1 MIFLNCK
8 KISNDEKILEEITK
22 SSKCILVKLQGI
34 RLGQVSSNHNT
45 LYWPNQRLRRWMRK
59 LKVETE
65 AFRSE
70 VAKVCA
76 ELKLWVEKL
85 IEHQGKLEVASTG
98 KQLLYEKGV
107 LDNAGFP
114 TVVAAHFVPVDGQ
127 Q

>member
-59 LKVETE
+59 LK
-65 AFRSE
+65 
-70 VAKVCA
+70 
-76 ELKLWVEKL
+76 
-85 IEHQGKLEVASTG
+85 
-98 KQLLYEKGV
+98 
-107 LDNAGFP
+107 GFSKDYCHHK
-114 TVVAAHFVPVDGQ
+114 AQ
-127 Q
+127 